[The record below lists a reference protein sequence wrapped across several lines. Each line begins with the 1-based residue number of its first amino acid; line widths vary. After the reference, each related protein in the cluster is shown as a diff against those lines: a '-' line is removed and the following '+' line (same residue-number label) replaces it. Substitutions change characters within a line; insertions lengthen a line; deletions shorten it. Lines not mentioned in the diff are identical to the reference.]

1 MPFTLRARDVD
12 VSERVEVL
20 ADPPFDNESDL
31 QLVRM
36 AAETALEKEHRG
48 GPDSVA
54 VLLTGDDR
62 IRELHREFMGD
73 DSVTDV
79 LSFNEQPGW
88 KDGTPPAAVEDGFP
102 ILAVPRL
109 GDIVISVQQVRRQA
123 EEAGVLFEREL
134 AMLAAHGVL
143 HLLGY
148 DHAEL
153 EEERRM
159 FGKTDAILAEIF
171 RGSDPAR

>member
-1 MPFTLRARDVD
+1 M
-12 VSERVEVL
+12 SERVEAF
-20 ADPPFDNESDL
+20 ADPPFESESDL

-36 AAETALEKEHRG
+36 AAETALEKEHRS

-54 VLLTGDDR
+54 VLLTGDER

-79 LSFNEQPGW
+79 LSFNEQSGW
-88 KDGTPPAAVEDGFP
+88 KDGTPPASVEGGFP
-102 ILAVPRL
+102 NLSEPRL
-109 GDIVISVQQVRRQA
+109 GDIVISVPQVRRQA
-123 EEAGVLFEREL
+123 EEAGVPFEREL

-148 DHAEL
+148 DHAEP

-171 RGSDPAR
+171 KGSDPAR